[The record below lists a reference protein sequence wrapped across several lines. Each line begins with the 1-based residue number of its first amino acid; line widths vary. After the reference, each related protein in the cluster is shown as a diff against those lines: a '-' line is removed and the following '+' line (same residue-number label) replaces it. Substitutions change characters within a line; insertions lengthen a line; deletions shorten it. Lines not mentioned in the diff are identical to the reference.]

1 MLTEFMFSMVMEYFS
16 VLLPHYIES
25 YIKSLQGHLTKFKL
39 EIN

>member
-25 YIKSLQGHLTKFKL
+25 YIKKPAGAFNQ
-39 EIN
+39 I